1 MFIADLH
8 IHSHLSRATA
18 RNLNLEHLNL
28 WAQLK
33 GIQVLGTGDFTHPQ
47 WFSELREKLESAEPG
62 LFKLGPEFA
71 NEMEPQ
77 VFGSCQRPVRF
88 MLSAEISCIYKK
100 NGKTRKNHNV
110 VFVPDFESA
119 EKLNRALERIGNIR
133 SDGRPI
139 LGLDARDLL
148 ETVLEVS
155 PDAHLIPA
163 HIWTPW
169 FSLFGSKSGFDS
181 IEECFGDLSR
191 HIFAVET
198 GLSSDPPMN
207 WRFSALDELVLISN
221 SDAHSPSNI
230 GREANIF
237 DTDLSYFSM
246 FHALRSMDGGQFL
259 GTIEFFPEEGKYHY
273 DGHRKCNMRMSPK
286 ETLENKNLCPKCG
299 RPVTIGVM
307 HRVEELA
314 DRDDG
319 LRPEGAASFRSLL
332 SLAEILAQARGVGP
346 RTNSVQV
353 EYRRLVREYGP
364 ELSILMDLHLED
376 LEAKGDILV
385 AEGIRRMRQ
394 RQIDIA
400 AGYDGEF
407 GSITLF
413 TPEERQTLSG
423 QENLGFF
430 GGDSLGR
437 EKKQPKKSERSSRR
451 KDPARTKLASDSSSV
466 PVSRKGDVTPA
477 EESGPVLRGL
487 NPRQKEAVCHEKTPL
502 LIVAGP
508 GTGKTLTLTRRIEYL
523 IYRGVARPEQVL
535 AITFTNKAAEEM
547 KHRLGAR
554 PGGGSR
560 VTVETF
566 HGLGYDILREER
578 RLGGQSDGLVIIDET
593 RAEELLREIVKG
605 LESTVPRKKWGEFL
619 GNISRAKQNLLGPE
633 CFEGS
638 DPGFALAYRLYQE
651 ELQRLGG
658 VDLDDLISLPV
669 KLLENEPKV
678 SGRYRERFRFIS
690 VDEYQD
696 INFAQYRLIQQLSPH
711 GENLCVIGDPDQ
723 AIYGF
728 RGADSRYFLQFE
740 NDYPG
745 AKIVCLERN
754 YRSSETILQASTSL
768 ISQNKSSCERRI
780 WSGISGDSFL
790 SIGEYPTDKA
800 EAESIV
806 HTIEQLVGGTSHFS
820 LDSGRVD
827 TVQDS
832 ENRSFSDFA
841 VFYRLHFQGEVLEGA
856 FERSGI
862 PFHRIGGE
870 ALAKNRRVRE
880 VFRVLQDDMEGGT
893 ILPTDKSQDRSVPW
907 SGEMRGEG
915 SLSERLRS
923 IIEDLE
929 FDSDDDVLRAL
940 VSEAETWT
948 GDVGEFVARTAFKS
962 DLDIFDLRAE
972 KVTLM
977 TLHGSKGLEFPIVF
991 ISGCEADLLP
1001 YRPDGRPPS
1010 PVEEERRLF
1019 YVGLTRGRERVFL
1032 TRARRRAL
1040 FGRTKVQDPSPFLA
1054 EIENHLKELTTSP
1067 RRITQERMRTQ
1078 LDLF

>member
-1 MFIADLH
+1 MFIADFH

-33 GIQVLGTGDFTHPQ
+33 GIRILGTGDFTHPQ
-47 WFSELREKLESAEPG
+47 WFSELREKLECTEPG

-71 NEMEPQ
+71 TETEPQ
-77 VFGSCQRPVRF
+77 VFGSCQGPVRF

-100 NGKTRKNHNV
+100 NGRTRKNHNV

-148 ETVLEVS
+148 ETVLDVS

-181 IEECFGDLSR
+181 LEECFGDLSDMV
-191 HIFAVET
+191 FAVET

-207 WRFSALDELVLISN
+207 WRLSALDELALISN
-221 SDAHSPSNI
+221 SDAHSPSNV

-237 DTDLSYFSM
+237 ETDLSYFSM
-246 FHALRSMDGGQFL
+246 FDALRSGDSSRFL
-259 GTIEFFPEEGKYHY
+259 GTIEFFPEEGKYHH

-286 ETLENKNLCPKCG
+286 ESLEHNNVCPKCG

-314 DRDDG
+314 DRDEG
-319 LRPEGAASFRSLL
+319 LRPKGAPPFRSLL
-332 SLAEILAQARGVGP
+332 TLPEIIAQTKGVGP
-346 RTNSVQV
+346 KTNWVQAQ
-353 EYRRLVREYGP
+353 YRQLLDQYGP
-364 ELSILMDLHLED
+364 EFTILMDLPLED
-376 LEAKGDILV
+376 LEAKGDVVI
-385 AEGIRRMRQ
+385 AEGLRRMRQ

-423 QENLGFF
+423 QGSLGFF
-430 GGDSLGR
+430 RGDSLGR
-437 EKKQPKKSERSSRR
+437 EKKRPEKPERTPERR
-451 KDPARTKLASDSSSV
+451 ETARTKSTYASSSV
-466 PVSRKGDVTPA
+466 PVSREGDVNSE
-477 EESGPVLRGL
+477 EESDPILRGL
-487 NPRQKEAVCHEKTPL
+487 NPRQKEAVCHEETPL

-508 GTGKTLTLTRRIEYL
+508 GTGKTLTLTRRIGYL
-523 IYRGVARPEQVL
+523 ICRGVARPEQVL

-547 KHRLGAR
+547 KDRLRAR
-554 PGGGSR
+554 PGGESR
-560 VTVETF
+560 VTVGTF
-566 HGLGYDILREER
+566 HALGYEIIREER
-578 RLGGQSDGLVIIDET
+578 RLGGQSDKLVIIDET
-593 RAEELLREIVKG
+593 RAGELLREIMKG
-605 LESTVPRKKWGEFL
+605 LESTVPRKERGGFL
-619 GNISRAKQNLLGPE
+619 DKISRAKQNLLGYE
-633 CFEGS
+633 LFEES
-638 DPGFALAYRLYQE
+638 DPGFAVAYRLYQE
-651 ELQRLGG
+651 ALQRVGG
-658 VDLDDLISLPV
+658 VDLDDLILLPV
-669 KLLENEPKV
+669 KLLENESEV

-696 INFAQYRLIQQLSPH
+696 INFAQYRLIQLLSPH

-740 NDYPG
+740 SDYPG
-745 AKIVCLERN
+745 AKTVCLERN
-754 YRSSETILQASTSL
+754 YRSSETILHASTSL
-768 ISQNKSSCERRI
+768 ISQNKSSRERSI
-780 WSGISGDSFL
+780 WSNISGDSFL

-806 HTIEQLVGGTSHFS
+806 HTIEQLMGGTSHFS

-841 VFYRLHFQGEVLEGA
+841 VFYRLHSQGKMLEEA

-880 VFRVLQDDMEGGT
+880 VLQVLQDGVEGDT
-893 ILPTDKSQDRSVPW
+893 ILHTDKGQDRSVPW
-907 SGEMRGEG
+907 SGETRGDG
-915 SLSERLRS
+915 SLSEMLRS

-929 FDSDDDVLRAL
+929 FDSDEDVLKAL

-948 GDVGEFVARTAFKS
+948 GDVGEFFARMALKS

-977 TLHGSKGLEFPIVF
+977 TLHASKGLEFPIVF

-1019 YVGLTRGRERVFL
+1019 YVGLTRGKERVFL
-1032 TRARRRAL
+1032 TRARRRTL
-1040 FGRTKVQDPSPFLA
+1040 FGRTKVQDPSPFLG
-1054 EIENHLKELTTSP
+1054 EIEDYLKELSTSP
-1067 RRITQERMRTQ
+1067 RRFTQERSRKQ